1 MRMRTLLARR
11 QNLDPYLLAVVV
23 CSLVAVLPLAGPSY
37 FFGAHDGPHSVFFL
51 TEFDAALRDGVWY
64 PGWGTDHALGYG
76 YPTFV
81 LYSPLAYYGAE
92 AFLLLG
98 AGKVAAVEWI
108 WALATVGAG
117 LAMYAYARRVLG
129 RLPGLLAAVVYVY
142 MPYHLAD
149 IYVRAALAEYCAF
162 VWMPLALLAFH
173 NLAEKATA
181 RRLALA
187 GLTYGALWLTHNV
200 TAIAFT
206 PLLAAYV
213 LFRLVAERPVLSA
226 RGLGRLAGRAMAAL
240 GGAVLGLGI
249 AAALILPNLLER
261 RFVAQEQWVG
271 AGYGYAQH
279 FVYPFQLF
287 SGFWGYDPALPGPAD
302 GMSFQLG
309 VVPIVLG
316 LAATLLA
323 LRRTTDAPTGAAND
337 ENRRG
342 AETAP
347 SDRPAEEH
355 TIRSIRSPDPL
366 TVTTQQ
372 VYSQG
377 ANPSGH
383 RAPILFFAGAALLL
397 VAFMLPLSA
406 PVWDLLPIASLIQ
419 FPWRLLAITAVT
431 MALLAGAAIVQA
443 QDTKQGS
450 ELSSGYG
457 ALLILVVVLASFP
470 YTLPEYTPVPDIAEG
485 PLLVLKFERDYPDMV
500 GMTAWT
506 QEQPSD
512 SPLVEQYL
520 AGGPLVTAEALAPGA
535 TVEMIHAAGASDE
548 LWVRSAAGTA
558 LRFYTY
564 YFPGWRVYVDGAR
577 LPDAALRPETAYGL
591 ITVDVPPGEHRVL
604 LRWGDTPVRTAGK
617 AVTLACLLLALAL
630 AIISPRARPHPA
642 LPTT

>member
-1 MRMRTLLARR
+1 MDTLISKIQNPKSKI
-11 QNLDPYLLAVVV
+11 QNLDPYLLVVII
-23 CSLVAVLPLAGPSY
+23 CSLFAVLPLVGPSY

-81 LYSPLAYYGAE
+81 LYSPLAFYGAE
-92 AFLLLG
+92 LFHLLG
-98 AGKVAAVEWI
+98 AGMVAAVKWI

-117 LAMYAYARRVLG
+117 LAMYVYARRVMG

-142 MPYHLAD
+142 APYHMVD

-187 GLTYGALWLTHNV
+187 GLAYGALWLTHNV

-213 LFRLVAERPVLSA
+213 LFRLLAEQAGSPSA
-226 RGLGRLAGRAMAAL
+226 AGIAHGLRKLMERAAAAL
-240 GGAVLGLGI
+240 GGAALGLGI
-249 AAALILPNLLER
+249 AAALIVPNLLER
-261 RFVAQEQWVG
+261 RFISQEQWVG
-271 AGYGYAQH
+271 EGYSYAQH
-279 FVYPFQLF
+279 FVYPFQLL

-309 VVPIVLG
+309 VVPVVLG
-316 LAATLLA
+316 LAATVFA
-323 LRRTTDAPTGAAND
+323 F
-337 ENRRG
+337 RRG
-342 AETAP
+342 
-347 SDRPAEEH
+347 RPAGE
-355 TIRSIRSPDPL
+355 
-366 TVTTQQ
+366 
-372 VYSQG
+372 
-377 ANPSGH
+377 
-383 RAPILFFAGAALLL
+383 RAVILFFAGATLL
-397 VAFMLPLSA
+397 VVLLMLPLSA
-406 PVWDLLPIASLIQ
+406 PVWNLLPIASLIQ
-419 FPWRLLAITAVT
+419 FPWRLLALTTVA
-431 MALLAGAAIVQA
+431 MAILAGAAVVQA
-443 QDTKQGS
+443 HGTRQGF
-450 ELSSGYG
+450 ELSRGHW

-485 PLLVLKFERDYPDMV
+485 PLLVLKFEREYPDMV

-520 AGGPLVTAEALAPGA
+520 AGGPLVTAEALTPGA
-535 TVEMIHAAGASDE
+535 KVEMIRAGGASDE
-548 LWVRSAAGTA
+548 LWVRSEGGTA

-564 YFPGWRVYVDGAR
+564 YFPGWRVTIDGKR
-577 LPDAALRPETAYGL
+577 LPDAELRPETVYGL
-591 ITVDVPPGEHRVL
+591 ITVEVPSGEHRVL

-617 AVTLACLLLALAL
+617 AVTVICLLLALAL
-630 AIISPRARPHPA
+630 IAIGSRRLIPRLTADR
-642 LPTT
+642 